1 MEPSMSS
8 DFCGPVGFPLR
19 IAGEVD
25 KEALTGVAVGV
36 EFTDE
41 AEVVPTVGEA
51 ATFERLGATSSG
63 LTGPLS

>member
-25 KEALTGVAVGV
+25 KEALRGVAVGV
-36 EFTDE
+36 ELIDE
-41 AEVVPTVGEA
+41 AEVVPTEGEA
-51 ATFERLGATSSG
+51 PTFELLGAISSG
-63 LTGPLS
+63 FTGPLS

>member
-8 DFCGPVGFPLR
+8 DFCGPVGFPFR
-19 IAGEVD
+19 IAGEGD

-36 EFTDE
+36 DLMDE
-41 AEVVPTVGEA
+41 AEVVPTEGEA